1 MMQNI
6 GGHAVY
12 YFLINQTLRFGC
24 HKEPSTPKALV
35 PSIMYNG
42 EIYCSTGKQMPGE
55 VAEDA
60 IIGEITST
68 VPLSQWPEEDGQ
80 ANFDILGA
88 AYANTSDG
96 IVVFIDNEWTLFEK
110 REISK

>member
-1 MMQNI
+1 M
-6 GGHAVY
+6 V
-12 YFLINQTLRFGC
+12 RFIAAQVSRC
-24 HKEPSTPKALV
+24 PARWPKTQSV
-35 PSIMYNG
+35 R
-42 EIYCSTGKQMPGE
+42 
-55 VAEDA
+55 
-60 IIGEITST
+60 ITST

>member
-1 MMQNI
+1 MIEIQNLTKVFQEQTVLQNI
-6 GGHAVY
+6 NA
-12 YFLINQTLRFGC
+12 
-24 HKEPSTPKALV
+24 
-35 PSIMYNG
+35 
-42 EIYCSTGKQMPGE
+42 
-55 VAEDA
+55 
-60 IIGEITST
+60 T